1 MTNSAIVISHLQTR
15 KTNTHQNKTMMKSA
29 AMTDSPFHEWFVYSM
44 QYCLKA
50 FCPQNFKIGGQSSQT
65 LLPKF
70 FKNCVVKNRE
80 SMRNCYRLKETKT
93 TRNKIQYVTLD

>member
-1 MTNSAIVISHLQTR
+1 MANSAIAISHLQTR

-50 FCPQNFKIGGQSSQT
+50 FCHRTSKLGVNPLKLCCPSS
-65 LLPKF
+65 
-70 FKNCVVKNRE
+70 
-80 SMRNCYRLKETKT
+80 SKT
-93 TRNKIQYVTLD
+93 VL